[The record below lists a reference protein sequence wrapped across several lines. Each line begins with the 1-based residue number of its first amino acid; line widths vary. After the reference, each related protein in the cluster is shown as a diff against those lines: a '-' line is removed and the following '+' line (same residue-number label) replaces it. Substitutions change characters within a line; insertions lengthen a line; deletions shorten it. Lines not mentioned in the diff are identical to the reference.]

1 MLFANPAWA
10 AYMAQAGLVVF
21 TQMFFGEILDKLSIL
36 DLNLAGKRVLTRV
49 DFNVPI
55 DDGHVGDDTRLRASL
70 PTIRHILDMGGLPVL
85 MSHLGRPNGDV
96 VPNLSLKP
104 VAEALQLLLG
114 RDVVMAPDCVGPQTA
129 SVVKSAPE
137 GTVVLLENLRFHA
150 EEEDNAPGF
159 AMQLAELGDVYV
171 NDAFGTAHRAH
182 ASTEGVTHYFVACA
196 SGLLMQK
203 ELDYLDGALA
213 EPERPF
219 VAIMGGAK
227 ISGKIDVIEHLFSKV
242 NTLLIGGGMAFT
254 FFKAMGLEIGKSLL
268 EEDRVDVAAKLI
280 QRAQAEGIRLVLP
293 VDTVVAA
300 DMAEGVPTQIVP
312 RDQIPSD
319 LEGFDVGP
327 ETRVLFADEV
337 KEAKTIIWNG
347 PLGVSEIYSFSQG
360 TRAMAQALV
369 EATERGAITIVGGGE
384 TAAAVV
390 HFGVAEKLSHVST
403 GGGASLEFLEG
414 KTLPGVAALSDKDA
428 DDETE

>member
-1 MLFANPAWA
+1 MN
-10 AYMAQAGLVVF
+10 
-21 TQMFFGEILDKLSIL
+21 KLSIL
-36 DLNLAGKRVLTRV
+36 DLNVSGKRVLVRV

-55 DDGHVGDDTRLRASL
+55 DEGHVGDDTRLRASL
-70 PTIRHILDMGGLPVL
+70 PTIRHILDQGGHPVL
-85 MSHLGRPNGDV
+85 MSHLGRPNGQV
-96 VPNLSLKP
+96 VPALSLKP

-114 RDVVMAPDCVGPQTA
+114 RDVIMAPDCVGPQTA
-129 SVVKSAPE
+129 SVVKSVPQ
-137 GTVVLLENLRFHA
+137 GSVVLLENLRFHP

-159 AMQLAELGDVYV
+159 AMQLAELADVFV

-196 SGLLMQK
+196 AGLLLQK
-203 ELDYLDGALA
+203 ELDYLGGALA

-227 ISGKIDVIEHLFSKV
+227 ISGKIDVIEQLFSKV
-242 NTLLIGGGMAFT
+242 DTLLIGGGMAFT
-254 FFKAMGLEIGKSLL
+254 FFKAMGLEIGNSLL
-268 EEDRVDVAAKLI
+268 EEDRIEVAANLI
-280 QRAQAEGIRLVLP
+280 QRAKEEGINLLLP

-300 DMAEGVPTQIVP
+300 DMAEGVPTQIVSK
-312 RDQIPSD
+312 DAIPAD

-327 ETRVLFADEV
+327 ETRALFTEEI
-337 KEAKTIIWNG
+337 KKAKTVIWNG

-360 TRAMAQALV
+360 TRAIAQALV
-369 EATERGAITIVGGGE
+369 DATEKNGAITIVGGGE
-384 TAAAVV
+384 TAAAVAS
-390 HFGVAEKLSHVST
+390 FGVAEKLSHVST

>member
-1 MLFANPAWA
+1 MS
-10 AYMAQAGLVVF
+10 
-21 TQMFFGEILDKLSIL
+21 KLSIL
-36 DLNLAGKRVLTRV
+36 DLNLSGKRVLVRV
-49 DFNVPI
+49 DFNVPL

-70 PTIRHILDMGGLPVL
+70 PTIRHILDQGGQPVL
-85 MSHLGRPNGDV
+85 MSHLGRPNGQA

-114 RDVVMAPDCVGPQTA
+114 RDVIMAPDCVGAQTA

-137 GTVVLLENLRFHA
+137 GSVVLLENLRFHP

-159 AMQLAELGDVYV
+159 AMQLAELGDVFI

-182 ASTEGVTHYFVACA
+182 ASTEGVTHYFADCA
-196 SGLLMQK
+196 AGLLLQK
-203 ELDYLDGALA
+203 ELDYLGGALA

-227 ISGKIDVIEHLFSKV
+227 ISGKIDVIEQLFSKV
-242 NTLLIGGGMAFT
+242 DTLLIGGGMAFT

-268 EEDRVDVAAKLI
+268 EEDRIEVAANLI
-280 QRAQAEGIRLVLP
+280 QRAKDEGINLLLP

-300 DMAEGVPTQIVP
+300 DMAEGVPTQIVSK
-312 RDQIPSD
+312 DAIPAD

-327 ETRVLFADEV
+327 ETRDLFAEEI
-337 KEAKTIIWNG
+337 KKAKTVIWNG

-360 TRAMAQALV
+360 TRAIAQALV
-369 EATERGAITIVGGGE
+369 DATENNGATTIVGGGE
-384 TAAAVV
+384 TAAAVAD
-390 HFGVAEKLSHVST
+390 FGVAEKLSHVST